1 MPSFE
6 QQFYLEDPSRWQ
18 AFKRDLRLVYM
29 LARYALLWLTRGV
42 LVRRAYRRA
51 RQSGEPLELD
61 SLLQD

>member
-18 AFKRDLRLVYM
+18 AFKRDLRLLLL

-42 LVRRAYRRA
+42 IVRRAYHRA
-51 RQSGEPLELD
+51 QQTGKPLELD
-61 SLLQD
+61 SLIED